1 MKHVTVLKGGLS
13 SEREVSLNTAAA
25 VVNGLKEAGYTVSEL
40 DVTTNIAEDLKRLKP
55 DVVFNALHG
64 TFGEDGCVQGVLEF
78 LQIPYTHS
86 GVLASAVGMD
96 KPMAKSIFEAAGIRC
111 TVGKV
116 LKRADILKNPKA
128 IGNLPLV
135 IKPCADGSS
144 VGVLILTEESDIEGI
159 NEVTLPNH
167 EELLVETFVPG
178 KELTVGVLNGKAL
191 GVIEIRPKQG
201 FYNYKNKYTA
211 GMTEYLAPAPIS
223 EAATKQAMQMAE
235 HAHRVLGCRGVSRSD
250 FRYDDTK
257 GEALDKM
264 YLMEIN
270 THPGMTATS
279 LVPKLAAA
287 AGIPFPKLVDR
298 LVQLARLDHP
308 L

>member
-25 VVNGLKEAGYTVSEL
+25 VAKGLKEAGYTVSEL
-40 DVTTNIAEDLKRLKP
+40 DVGATLAEDLRRLHP

-64 TFGEDGCVQGVLEF
+64 TFGEDGCVPGLLEI

-86 GVLASAVGMD
+86 GVLASAIGMD
-96 KPMAKSIFEAAGIRC
+96 KPMAKLIFENAGIRC

-116 LKRADILKNPKA
+116 MRRDEILKNPKSLPP
-128 IGNLPLV
+128 LPLV
-135 IKPCADGSS
+135 IKPTADGSS
-144 VGVLILTEESDIEGI
+144 VGVLILTEPKDLADI
-159 NEVTLPNH
+159 NELTLPNH
-167 EELLVETFVPG
+167 EELLVETYVPG
-178 KELTVGVLNGKAL
+178 KELTVGVLDGKAL
-191 GVIEIRPKQG
+191 GVIEIRPKAG

-223 EAATKQAMQMAE
+223 AEATKQAMQIAE
-235 HAHRVLGCRGVSRSD
+235 RAHRALGCRGVSRSD

-257 GEALDKM
+257 GEPGGM
-264 YLMEIN
+264 FLMEIN

-287 AGIPFPKLVDR
+287 AGIPFPQLVDK
-298 LVQLARLDHP
+298 LVQLARLDHA

>member
-13 SEREVSLNTAAA
+13 SEREVSLNTAIS
-25 VVNGLKEAGYTVSEL
+25 VVKALKEAGYTVSEL
-40 DVTTNIAEDLKRLKP
+40 DVGQTLAEDLKRLKP

-86 GVLASAVGMD
+86 GVLASAIGMD
-96 KPMAKSIFEAAGIRC
+96 KPMAKTIFENAGIRC

-116 LKRADILKNPKA
+116 MKRADILKDTKS
-128 IGNLPLV
+128 IGKLPLV

-144 VGVLILTEESDIEGI
+144 VGVLILTEEADRDGI
-159 NEVTLPNH
+159 NELTLPNH

-178 KELTVGVLNGKAL
+178 KELTVAVLDGKAL

-211 GMTEYLAPAPIS
+211 GMTEYLVPAPIS
-223 EAATKQAMQMAE
+223 DAATKQAMEMAE
-235 HAHRVLGCRGVSRSD
+235 RAHKALGCRGVSRSD
-250 FRYDDTK
+250 FRYNDTK
-257 GEALDKM
+257 GEALEQM

-287 AGIPFPKLVDR
+287 KGMPFPQLMDK
-298 LVQLARLDHP
+298 LVQLAQLDHK

>member
-1 MKHVTVLKGGLS
+1 MKHVCVLKGGLS

-25 VVNGLKEAGYTVSEL
+25 VVKALKETGYTVSEL
-40 DVTTNIAEDLKRLKP
+40 DVSTKLAEDLRRLKP

-64 TFGEDGCVQGVLEF
+64 TFGEDGCVQGVLEI

-86 GVLASAVGMD
+86 GLLASSIGFD
-96 KPMAKSIFEAAGIRC
+96 KVMAKIIFEKAGIRC
-111 TVGKV
+111 TVGNV
-116 LKRADILKNPKA
+116 MRREDILKNPAALK
-128 IGNLPLV
+128 LPLV
-135 IKPCADGSS
+135 IKPIADGSS
-144 VGVLILTEESDIEGI
+144 VGVLILTEQKDLENI
-159 NEVTLPNH
+159 NELTLPNYP
-167 EELLVETFVPG
+167 ELLVETYVAG
-178 KELTVGVLNGKAL
+178 KELTVGVFDGKAL
-191 GVIEIRPKQG
+191 GVIEIRPKAG

-211 GMTEYLAPAPIS
+211 GMTEYLSPAPIP
-223 EAATKQAMQMAE
+223 EAVTKEVMEMAE
-235 HAHRVLGCRGVSRSD
+235 RAHKVLGCRGVSRSD

-257 GEALDKM
+257 GGSGLA

-287 AGIPFPKLVDR
+287 ADIPFPKLIDR
-298 LVQLARLDHP
+298 LVQLAQLDHV